1 MPRRKW
7 VLKSLMLDYR
17 NGPCKKIPTYF
28 PRERVSVSHRV
39 SKTVKHSTIFFV
51 RNYPIST
58 VLNVESFFKVILLIY
73 RFKMIASQ
81 IDKTI
86 LANGIV

>member
-1 MPRRKW
+1 MGIKK
-7 VLKSLMLDYR
+7 VKSLMLDYR
-17 NGPCKKIPTYF
+17 NGQCGKIPSYF
-28 PRERVSVSHRV
+28 PGEGVSVSHRI
-39 SKTVKHSTIFFV
+39 SKTVKQSTIFFA

-58 VLNVESFFKVILLIY
+58 VLNVEWLFEVILLIY
-73 RFKMIASQ
+73 RFKMVASQ